1 MEPTFPLF
9 RLPENAI
16 LQVLQNMDPNQL
28 LIISIVSNKTKH
40 FVTSLVLRIS
50 NVEICISDMII
61 LKVHIETFLLALIFY
76 ANSNDQNELLSV
88 DITLPV
94 SAYLPFE
101 NTRIQS
107 SSQFNFSDWMN
118 HIKTVFCFS
127 KPPSVYFREGCERF
141 EVQSL
146 KTAIG
151 NVDALSVPSQVT
163 DAYSTEIL
171 KCFNTPNNLILE
183 RNPFEETHQIQQI
196 LIQNFKMFEFSSVC
210 SLDDMLLFNSEKVRF
225 THPISQKQFNR
236 FIKHW
241 IRGSNIRLQ
250 YMALS
255 IDKTGSVNREE
266 YLNGIKWMGTNLD
279 AKKEV
284 RRKHRIDSDY
294 VVQIKRKDGTSA
306 VIVIESLQNVL
317 YVRFIVLY

>member
-1 MEPTFPLF
+1 MEPTFPLL

-16 LQVLQNMDPNQL
+16 VQVLKNMDPDWL
-28 LIISIVSNKTKH
+28 LIISLVSNKIKH
-40 FVTSLVLRIS
+40 LVTSLVLRIS

-61 LKVHIETFLLALIFY
+61 LKVHIGTFLLALIFY

-127 KPPSVYFREGCERF
+127 KPPSVYFRE
-141 EVQSL
+141 
-146 KTAIG
+146 
-151 NVDALSVPSQVT
+151 
-163 DAYSTEIL
+163 
-171 KCFNTPNNLILE
+171 
-183 RNPFEETHQIQQI
+183 ETHQIQQI
-196 LIQNFKMFEFSSVC
+196 LIQNFKMFKFSGVY

-225 THPISQKQFNR
+225 THPISQKQFNQ

-255 IDKTGSVNREE
+255 IVKTGSVNSEE